1 MIRGSISASGG
12 HMSGLKKAYTIVGV
26 VLLVELA
33 LQFYLIA
40 AAALAVWGAKNN
52 AKDVYAAFKVGD
64 QFAGLHAVVGTL
76 VIPLTIIAL
85 IALSFGARL
94 PARTKGQTAGLL
106 GLMVVQFLL
115 VIAGSG
121 GGTGLAIIGG
131 LHGINA
137 LAIVCLSRSLVARNS
152 AFGAARPAPH
162 PSAPPTC

>member
-1 MIRGSISASGG
+1 
-12 HMSGLKKAYTIVGV
+12 MSGLKKAYSIVGV

-33 LQFYLIA
+33 LQFYLVA

-76 VIPLTIIAL
+76 IIPLTIIVL

-106 GLMVVQFLL
+106 GLVVVQFLL
-115 VIAGSG
+115 GVVGSG
-121 GGTGLAIIGG
+121 GGTGLAVIGG
-131 LHGINA
+131 LHGLNA
-137 LAIVCLSRSLVARNS
+137 LVIVGLSGSLVARNWGLGS
-152 AFGAARPAPH
+152 GRAEPQ
-162 PSAPPTC
+162 PSAGST

>member
-1 MIRGSISASGG
+1 
-12 HMSGLKKAYTIVGV
+12 MSGLKKAYTIVGV

-76 VIPLTIIAL
+76 VIPLTILAL

-94 PARTKGQTAGLL
+94 PARTKGQTAGLF
-106 GLMVVQFLL
+106 GLVVVQFLL
-115 VIAGSG
+115 GVVGSG

-131 LHGINA
+131 LHGLNA
-137 LAIVCLSRSLVARNS
+137 LAIVGLSGSLVARNW
-152 AFGAARPAPH
+152 AYGAGRAEPQ
-162 PSAPPTC
+162 PSAGST

>member
-1 MIRGSISASGG
+1 MA
-12 HMSGLKKAYTIVGV
+12 GLKKAYTIVGV

-94 PARTKGQTAGLL
+94 PARPKGQPAGLF
-106 GLMVVQFLL
+106 GLVVVQFLL
-115 VIAGSG
+115 W
-121 GGTGLAIIGG
+121 
-131 LHGINA
+131 A
-137 LAIVCLSRSLVARNS
+137 LSPGRPRAR
-152 AFGAARPAPH
+152 
-162 PSAPPTC
+162 

>member
-1 MIRGSISASGG
+1 
-12 HMSGLKKAYTIVGV
+12 MSGLKKAYTIVGV

-64 QFAGLHAVVGTL
+64 QFAGLHAVVATL

-85 IALSFGARL
+85 IALSFGSRS

-106 GLMVVQFLL
+106 GLVVGQFLL
-115 VIAGSG
+115 RG
-121 GGTGLAIIGG
+121 
-131 LHGINA
+131 
-137 LAIVCLSRSLVARNS
+137 VAS
-152 AFGAARPAPH
+152 GAAPG
-162 PSAPPTC
+162 

>member
-1 MIRGSISASGG
+1 
-12 HMSGLKKAYTIVGV
+12 MSGLKKAYAIVGV

-64 QFAGLHAVVGTL
+64 QFAGLHAVGGTL

-94 PARTKGQTAGLL
+94 PARTKGQTPALFGLAW
-106 GLMVVQFLL
+106 GQFLL
-115 VIAGSG
+115 RAAGSRAA
-121 GGTGLAIIGG
+121 T
-131 LHGINA
+131 A
-137 LAIVCLSRSLVARNS
+137 LALTA
-152 AFGAARPAPH
+152 APH
-162 PSAPPTC
+162 RPTPSP

>member
-1 MIRGSISASGG
+1 
-12 HMSGLKKAYTIVGV
+12 MSGLKKAYTIVGV

-76 VIPLTIIAL
+76 VIPLTILAL

-94 PARTKGQTAGLL
+94 PARTKGQTAGLF
-106 GLMVVQFLL
+106 GLVVVQFLL
-115 VIAGSG
+115 GVVGSG

-131 LHGINA
+131 LHGLNA
-137 LAIVCLSRSLVARNS
+137 LAIVGLSGSLVARNW
-152 AFGAARPAPH
+152 AFGAGRQEPQ
-162 PSAPPTC
+162 PSVGST